1 MMGKRA
7 SFNKITSMAVLTMFS
22 LGMFTVSPEAEVYSD
37 DLIKN
42 NSFDRYLDGW
52 NVKGDINTASGKDS
66 WGYDDSYSLGYW
78 SEEDYEV
85 WTEQTIE
92 GLENGYYRVEAYT
105 ASGGGQEEHY
115 IYANDFGGT
124 GAKTSIPV
132 SNDFTKV
139 VLNFKVTNNQVTL
152 GFYAKGNGGNW
163 SNYDHV
169 TIAKDDNE
177 YSFLKGGD
185 LTMVNWLEDEGAV
198 FYDEEGEARDVFHI
212 LAENGFNFVRLR
224 THNDVGREH
233 GSITNPDYYLPDGYQ
248 NTEDLLDLALR
259 SKEMGM
265 QIEVTLNYSDWWPNA
280 GTQEIPSSW
289 RSEIEGLTEE
299 ESVAKLEELIY
310 DYTKDIMKKLADQGT
325 TPEFISL
332 GNEMQNGILYPYG
345 SAANFENLA
354 KFLNAGYRAVKEV
367 STNTAVAVHLDMA
380 GNTSKYVKF
389 LDNCEKY
396 GVNYDVI
403 GSSYYPF
410 WTNKTVEE
418 IIPWFNDLGEK
429 YQKPI
434 LILETGYNWNP
445 TKPDGYPGQLTDN
458 GPEDHESSPQGQKEF
473 LDELFNGIRTSEK
486 NWIIGDLY
494 WDPVM
499 IDQEGIG
506 WAMERGDAEDGS
518 EDKAG
523 SNVVSN
529 TTLFDFDGH
538 ALPSLKSFR
547 DNTEGYTTGILSG
560 TVVGTGGNKI
570 TNANVVIEINGEKY
584 IRKTDKYGNFFMVNL
599 SPCQEVKISVSKNGY
614 GDAQAITEIKAG
626 QVSKVKVEVGSG
638 KIIGK
643 VIDNKG
649 NSLEGV
655 KVYSIVDGAE
665 FSTFTSADGSYTL
678 SDMPEGK
685 GYTIYATKEGYAEAI
700 CEDISIVNGV
710 VTKDVDF
717 TLAINSASLN
727 GRVIDEDGK
736 TVMNA
741 SIALEG
747 DNGFNYTASS
757 KEDGSFELSYVNEGS
772 YTVTINKAGYEPF
785 VMENLIVKA
794 EDVISLEDIILK
806 KAFGSITGVAVDSN
820 NNRLSNVEI
829 SISLKNE
836 EKFNTVTDENGCF
849 VVEEVIDGTGYT
861 VSAKKDGY
869 GDSKIT
875 DLQVL
880 PSKASEVI
888 MRLSTKISINNDDF
902 DLGTLEGWTVIDEE
916 NSVTAQDRSNF
927 NNDAPSGKYALS
939 LWNDKAYTAKISQ
952 EVSGLKAGKYMLSAY
967 VYNGGNQNKANMYIK
982 DGEKIVE
989 YALPTTNYWTKLS
1002 MEAWVEND
1010 NIEIGFDFDAIS
1022 GCWTVIDSIE
1032 LSFITAINY
1041 ESLENTI
1048 KECEDLKEESYTP
1061 NSWSAFNESL
1071 NEAKDSLLEVNVT
1084 QEKINE
1090 AESNLKV
1097 AKENLLLKADK
1108 TVLLAKIEEAESIDL
1123 AKYTEES
1130 CSFLK
1135 EALSKAVNL
1144 AADENAMQEAV
1155 DEAVLKLDEAIKALV
1170 EKVVEPDVDDD
1181 NDNDSDDE
1189 INGDGSIGDSDK
1201 GEEDDKDQKP
1211 VTEDT
1216 KKDPAINNN
1225 IIKEE
1230 STEKDKGASKLPTT
1244 GKESA
1249 AIFISFA
1256 ALIMGAAFLKKIKK
1270 A

>member
-1 MMGKRA
+1 MGKKS
-7 SFNKITSMAVLTMFS
+7 SFNRVISTAVVTMFS
-22 LGMFTVSPEAEVYSD
+22 LGMYTVSPESAEKDVITNYSF
-37 DLIKN
+37 K
-42 NSFDRYLDGW
+42 SSLDGW
-52 NVKGDINTASGKDS
+52 TVKGNTNAANWKNS
-66 WGYDDSYSLGYW
+66 WGYDDSSSLGYW
-78 SEEDYEV
+78 SSDNYEV
-85 WTEQTIE
+85 WTEQTIT

-132 SNDFTKV
+132 SDDFRKV
-139 VLNFKVTNNQVTL
+139 VLNFEVTNNQVTL
-152 GFYAKGNGGNW
+152 GFYSKGNAGNW
-163 SNYDHV
+163 SNYDCI
-169 TIAKDDNE
+169 TIANDENK
-177 YSFLKGGD
+177 YTFLKGGD

-289 RSEIEGLTEE
+289 RSEIEGLNEE

-310 DYTKDIMKKLADQGT
+310 DYTKDIMRKLADQGT

-345 SAANFENLA
+345 STVNFENLA

-380 GNTSKYVKF
+380 GNTNKYVTF

-396 GVNYDVI
+396 NVNYDVI

-410 WTNKTVEE
+410 WTKKTVEE

-445 TKPDGYPGQLTDN
+445 TKPDGYPGQLADN
-458 GPEDHESSPQGQKEF
+458 GPESHQSSPQGQKEF

-499 IDQEGIG
+499 IDHEGIG
-506 WAMERGDAEDGS
+506 WAMERGQAEDGS

-529 TTLFDFDGH
+529 TTLFDFDGY
-538 ALPSLKSFR
+538 ALRALKSFR
-547 DNTEGYTTGILSG
+547 DNTEGYTTGMLSG

-599 SPCQEVKISVSKNGY
+599 SPCNEVKISVSKNGY
-614 GDAQAITEIKAG
+614 GDAQAITEIKIG
-626 QVSKVKVEVGSG
+626 EVSKVKLEVGSG

-649 NSLEGV
+649 NALEGV
-655 KVYSIVDGAE
+655 KVYSILDGAE
-665 FSTFTSADGSYTL
+665 FSTFTSDDGSYTL
-678 SDMPEGK
+678 SDIPEGK
-685 GYTIYATKEGYAEAI
+685 GYTIYATKEGYADAT
-700 CEDISIVNGV
+700 CEDIDIVNGI
-710 VTKDVDF
+710 VTKDVNF
-717 TLAINSASLN
+717 TLLVNSASLS

-736 TVMNA
+736 AVVDTTI
-741 SIALEG
+741 SLEG
-747 DNGFNYTASS
+747 HNGFKYTANS
-757 KEDGSFELSYVNEGS
+757 KEDGSFEISYVNEGN
-772 YTVTINKAGYEPF
+772 YTMTISKAGYETF
-785 VMENLIVKA
+785 VMKDLMVKA
-794 EDVISLEDIILK
+794 EEVISIEDIILN
-806 KAFGSITGVAVDSN
+806 KAFGKIIGVAVDSN
-820 NNRLSNVEI
+820 NNRLSDVEI

-836 EKFNTVTDENGCF
+836 EKFNIITDENGYF
-849 VVEEVIDGTGYT
+849 VVDEVIDGDGYT

-869 GDSKIT
+869 GDNKII

-888 MRLSTKISINNDDF
+888 MRLSSKISINNGDF
-902 DLGTLEGWTVIDEE
+902 DLGNLDGWTVIDEN
-916 NSVTAQDRSNF
+916 NSASAQDRSKGD
-927 NNDAPSGKYALS
+927 NDAPSGKYALS
-939 LWNDKAYTAKISQ
+939 LWNDKPYIAKVSQ
-952 EVSGLKAGKYMLSAY
+952 EVAGIIDGKYELSAY

-982 DGEKIVE
+982 DGENIAE
-989 YALPTTNYWTKLS
+989 FELPKTTYWTKVS
-1002 MEAWVEND
+1002 MEVWIENET
-1010 NIEIGFDFDAIS
+1010 IEIGFDFDAKS
-1022 GCWTVIDSIE
+1022 GCWVLIDSVQ
-1032 LSFITAINY
+1032 LNFITAIDY
-1041 ESLENTI
+1041 ENLEKTI
-1048 KECEDLKEESYTP
+1048 KEYETLIEENYTP
-1061 NSWSAFNESL
+1061 NSWNIFKEAL
-1071 NEAKDSLLEVNVT
+1071 NEAKDSLVEVNVT
-1084 QEKINE
+1084 QDKINE
-1090 AESNLKV
+1090 AERNLNN
-1097 AKENLLLKADK
+1097 AKDNLIFKANK
-1108 TVLLAKIEEAESIDL
+1108 EVLSVKIEEVKSIDL
-1123 AKYTEES
+1123 SKYTEES
-1130 CSFLK
+1130 SIVLK
-1135 EALSKAVNL
+1135 DALYKALNIE
-1144 AADENAMQEAV
+1144 ADENAMQEAV
-1155 DEAVLKLDEAIKALV
+1155 DEAILKLDEAIKSLV
-1170 EKVVEPDVDDD
+1170 EKIIEPDVDDEIK
-1181 NDNDSDDE
+1181 DD
-1189 INGDGSIGDSDK
+1189 DSIGDSSKD
-1201 GEEDDKDQKP
+1201 EEDDKDQNP
-1211 VTEDT
+1211 VIEDT
-1216 KKDPAINNN
+1216 KKNPTINDN
-1225 IIKEE
+1225 IRKEE
-1230 STEKDKGASKLPTT
+1230 STEKDKGTGKLPKT
-1244 GKESA
+1244 GKESGL
-1249 AIFISFA
+1249 IFISFA
-1256 ALIMGAAFLKKIKK
+1256 AVIIGTTFLKKRKK

>member
-1 MMGKRA
+1 MIKRS
-7 SFNKITSMAVLTMFS
+7 SFNRIISTAVVTMFS
-22 LGMFTVSPEAEVYSD
+22 LGMYTASPEATEKDEITNYSF
-37 DLIKN
+37 KT
-42 NSFDRYLDGW
+42 SLDGW
-52 NVKGDINTASGKDS
+52 TVKGNVDAANWNDS
-66 WGYDDSYSLGYW
+66 WGYDDSASLGYW
-78 SEEDYEV
+78 SSDNYEV
-85 WTEQTIE
+85 WVEQTIT

-132 SNDFTKV
+132 SNDFRKV
-139 VLNFKVTNNQVTL
+139 VLNFEVTNNQATL
-152 GFYAKGNGGNW
+152 GFYAKGNAGNW
-163 SNYDHV
+163 SNYDCI
-169 TIAKDDNE
+169 TIANDENK
-177 YSFLKGGD
+177 YTLLKGGD

-299 ESVAKLEELIY
+299 ESVTKLEELIY
-310 DYTKDIMKKLADQGT
+310 DYTKDIMRKLADQGT

-345 SAANFENLA
+345 STANFENLA

-380 GNTSKYVKF
+380 GDTSKYVTF

-396 GVNYDVI
+396 NVNYDVI

-410 WTNKTVEE
+410 WTKKTVEE

-547 DNTEGYTTGILSG
+547 DNTEGYTTGMLSG

-829 SISLKNE
+829 SISLKDE

-888 MRLSTKISINNDDF
+888 MRLSSKISINNGDF
-902 DLGTLEGWTVIDEE
+902 DLGNLDGWTVIDED
-916 NSVTAQDRSNF
+916 NSVTAQDRSKGD
-927 NNDAPSGKYALS
+927 NDAPSGKYALS
-939 LWNDKAYTAKISQ
+939 LWNDKPYTAKVSQ
-952 EVSGLKAGKYMLSAY
+952 EIAGLIDGKYELSAY

-982 DGEKIVE
+982 DGENIAE
-989 YALPTTNYWTKLS
+989 FELPKTTYWTKLS
-1002 MEAWVEND
+1002 MEVWVENET
-1010 NIEIGFDFDAIS
+1010 IEIGFDFDAKS
-1022 GCWTVIDSIE
+1022 GCWILIDSVE
-1032 LSFITAINY
+1032 LNFITAIDY
-1041 ESLENTI
+1041 ESLEKTI
-1048 KECEDLKEESYTP
+1048 KEYDSLVEENYIP
-1061 NSWSAFNESL
+1061 NSWNIFKESL
-1071 NEAKDSLLEVNVT
+1071 NDAKASLVEVNVT
-1084 QEKINE
+1084 QEKIDE
-1090 AESNLKV
+1090 AESNLKA

-1108 TVLLAKIEEAESIDL
+1108 TVLSAKIEEAESIDL

-1130 CSFLK
+1130 ASVLNDVLTK
-1135 EALSKAVNL
+1135 ALSIE
-1144 AADENAMQEAV
+1144 ADENAMQEVV

-1170 EKVVEPDVDDD
+1170 EKIVEPGVDDD
-1181 NDNDSDDE
+1181 NSSDDE
-1189 INGDGSIGDSDK
+1189 IKDDGSVEDSDK
-1201 GEEDDKDQKP
+1201 GEEDDKEQKP
-1211 VTEDT
+1211 VIEDT
-1216 KKDPAINNN
+1216 KEDATINDN

-1230 STEKDKGASKLPTT
+1230 STEKDKGTSKLPTT

-1256 ALIMGAAFLKKIKK
+1256 AIIMATAFLKKRKR